1 MVIPGDEVIS
11 KSIVGKLGNKIL
23 WAIST
28 IGGLN
33 LIEAR
38 SPDGSKQII
47 GAGNHR
53 AVARHVAKRS
63 HEDIEW
69 SMLEKS
75 AEVDIRDI
83 EDLMPFWQAV
93 VERVNQKLS

>member
-1 MVIPGDEVIS
+1 
-11 KSIVGKLGNKIL
+11 L

-28 IGGLN
+28 VGGLF
-33 LIEAR
+33 LVEAR
-38 SPDGSKQII
+38 SPDGSRQII
-47 GAGNHR
+47 GAGSHR

-69 SMLEKS
+69 SALEKS
-75 AEVDIRDI
+75 AEVNIQDV
-83 EDLMPFWQAV
+83 EDLLPFWQSV